1 MSLRFE
7 GEITMNGADKYSK
20 DTTDYILSMKRGL
33 LTLLQSTMD
42 FNEKINLASDV
53 ETETSKQMFKIT
65 ETLTS
70 LGNMVIE
77 FDKLL
82 REQEDLQ

>member
-1 MSLRFE
+1 
-7 GEITMNGADKYSK
+7 MNGADKYSK

-42 FNEKINLASDV
+42 FNEKINLGSDV

>member
-1 MSLRFE
+1 
-7 GEITMNGADKYSK
+7 MNGADKYSK
-20 DTTDYILSMKRGL
+20 DTTDYILSMKRSI
-33 LTLLQSTMD
+33 LTMLESTTD
-42 FNEKINLASDV
+42 FNKKIDFASDG
-53 ETETSKQMFKIT
+53 ETETSRQMFKIT

-82 REQEDLQ
+82 KEQEELQ